1 MLGEIPW
8 STKSGEE
15 VEKLI
20 AVYICKE
27 NPDAVRIR
35 PSKGDHGI
43 DLMNPSNPSKSV
55 DVYQIKK
62 FATNLGYSQ
71 KKQIKDSWNALIAY
85 VKETGLN
92 LRHWYLVMPLNPTT
106 ENISEICQLTQG
118 SGIDFSL
125 IGLDTINGWA
135 AKYPEVQDYFLNG
148 EQDTI
153 YERAA
158 RLVKLNPQAA
168 ASNSKNLYEQ
178 LVPIR
183 NYLNDRDPN
192 YRYFVKMLTKA
203 ETEKQQKQP
212 SPPPE
217 ALFTTYYLS
226 PQGESTQI
234 DVVPKYKAAPEL
246 APCQFKANLMPAND
260 QQRSDL
266 FDFIDFGTPIKNLP
280 ATIIK
285 LPLQALDT
293 PGTAPGQL
301 STISLYPVP
310 QKNSKLDD
318 QYLQVE
324 GEKPFIFHGS
334 ITGRGRKGFTWNGTD
349 DSKILELILKV
360 GSTGI
365 GNKQIQINITF
376 SLQLKKAKGAAIG
389 LVQKAIDFL
398 AQFYLKGRLT
408 ILDNNET
415 KLISSTFPKKP
426 KEGKRLLSFSNMLL
440 DLKECEEAANQF
452 IPCPDLIDL
461 DANEAKSWHRAA
473 ELLRHKWIKSE
484 WTQLVYTPF
493 EKGERIDMPKGC
505 IIRQSLKIVCDLKI
519 YPLGFYVTY
528 MNIGSAQTRDDA
540 VILKPPPEEEWL
552 INRLIQSADRREI
565 GMIRLGPVLQ
575 EKLIEAYLK
584 EQ

>member
-43 DLMNPSNPSKSV
+43 DLMNPSDPSKGV

-62 FATNLGYSQ
+62 FATNLSYGQ
-71 KKQIKDSWNALIAY
+71 KKQIKDSWNALITYA
-85 VKETGLN
+85 KETKLN

-106 ENISEICQLTQG
+106 ENISEICKLTQG
-118 SGIDFSL
+118 SGIGFSL
-125 IGLDTINGWA
+125 IGLDRINGWA

-153 YERAA
+153 YKRAA
-158 RLVKLNPQAA
+158 RLVELNPQAA
-168 ASNSKNLYEQ
+168 ASNSKSLYEQ

-183 NYLNDRDPN
+183 NYLNERDPN

-226 PQGESTQI
+226 PQGESIQI

-246 APCQFKANLMPAND
+246 APIQFKASLMPAND
-260 QQRSDL
+260 QQQSDL

-280 ATIIK
+280 ASIIK
-285 LPLQALDT
+285 VPLQALDT
-293 PGTAPGQL
+293 PGTTSGQS
-301 STISLYPVP
+301 STISIYPVP
-310 QKNSKLDD
+310 QNNSKLDD
-318 QYLQVE
+318 QYLQVD
-324 GEKPFIFHGS
+324 GEKPFTFHGS

-360 GSTGI
+360 DSTGI
-365 GNKQIQINITF
+365 DNKQIRINITF
-376 SLQLKKAKGAAIG
+376 SLQLDKAKGATIG
-389 LVQKAIDFL
+389 LVQKTIDFL

-408 ILDNNET
+408 ILDSNQT
-415 KLISSTFPKKP
+415 QLMSSTFPKDT

-452 IPCPDLIDL
+452 IPCPDLINL

-473 ELLRHKWIKSE
+473 QLLRHKWIKSE
-484 WTQLVYTPF
+484 WTQLVYTPLDKD
-493 EKGERIDMPKGC
+493 EKIDMPKGC
-505 IIRQSLKIVCDLKI
+505 IIMQSLKIVCNSKI

-528 MNIGSAQTRDDA
+528 MNIGSAQTQDDV
-540 VILKPPPEEEWL
+540 VILKPQPEEKWL
-552 INRLIQSADRREI
+552 INQLIQSADRREI
-565 GMIRLGPVLQ
+565 GMIKLGPVLQ
-575 EKLIEAYLK
+575 EKQIEADLEK
-584 EQ
+584 Q

>member
-43 DLMNPSNPSKSV
+43 DLMNPSDPSKGV

-62 FATNLGYSQ
+62 FATNLSYSQ
-71 KKQIKDSWNALIAY
+71 KKQIKDSWNALITYA
-85 VKETGLN
+85 KETKLN

-106 ENISEICQLTQG
+106 ENISEICELTQG
-118 SGIDFSL
+118 SGIGFSL
-125 IGLDTINGWA
+125 IGLDRINGWA

-153 YERAA
+153 YKRAA
-158 RLVKLNPQAA
+158 RLVELNPQAA
-168 ASNSKNLYEQ
+168 ASNSKSLYEQ

-183 NYLNDRDPN
+183 NYLNERDPN

-226 PQGESTQI
+226 PQGESIQI

-246 APCQFKANLMPAND
+246 APSQFKASLMPAND

-266 FDFIDFGTPIKNLP
+266 FDFIDFGTSIKNLP
-280 ATIIK
+280 ASIIK
-285 LPLQALDT
+285 VPLQALDT
-293 PGTAPGQL
+293 PSTTSGQS
-301 STISLYPVP
+301 STISIYPVP
-310 QKNSKLDD
+310 QNNSKLDD

-324 GEKPFIFHGS
+324 GEKPFTFHGS

-360 GSTGI
+360 DSTGI
-365 GNKQIQINITF
+365 DNKQIRINITF
-376 SLQLKKAKGAAIG
+376 SLQLDKAKGATIG
-389 LVQKAIDFL
+389 LVQKTIDFL

-408 ILDNNET
+408 ILDSNQT
-415 KLISSTFPKKP
+415 QLMSSTFPKDT

-473 ELLRHKWIKSE
+473 QLLRHKWIKSE
-484 WTQLVYTPF
+484 WTQLVYTPLDKD
-493 EKGERIDMPKGC
+493 EKIDMPKGC
-505 IIRQSLKIVCDLKI
+505 IIMQSLKIVCNSKI

-528 MNIGSAQTRDDA
+528 MNIGSAQTQDDV
-540 VILKPPPEEEWL
+540 VILKPQPEEKWL
-552 INRLIQSADRREI
+552 INQLIQSADRREI
-565 GMIRLGPVLQ
+565 GMIKLGPVLQ
-575 EKLIEAYLK
+575 EKQIEADLEK
-584 EQ
+584 Q

>member
-43 DLMNPSNPSKSV
+43 DLMNPSDPRKGV

-71 KKQIKDSWNALIAY
+71 KKQIKDSWNALITYA
-85 VKETGLN
+85 KETKLN

-106 ENISEICQLTQG
+106 ENISEICKLTQG
-118 SGIDFSL
+118 SGIGFSL
-125 IGLDTINGWA
+125 IGLDRINGWA

-153 YERAA
+153 YKRAA
-158 RLVKLNPQAA
+158 RLVELNPQAA
-168 ASNSKNLYEQ
+168 ASNSKSLYEQ

-183 NYLNDRDPN
+183 NYLNERDPN

-226 PQGESTQI
+226 PQGESIQI

-246 APCQFKANLMPAND
+246 APCQFKASLMPAND

-280 ATIIK
+280 ASIIK
-285 LPLQALDT
+285 VPLQALDT
-293 PGTAPGQL
+293 PSTTPGQS
-301 STISLYPVP
+301 STISIYPVP
-310 QKNSKLDD
+310 QNNSKLDD

-324 GEKPFIFHGS
+324 GEKPFTFHGS

-360 GSTGI
+360 DPTGI
-365 GNKQIQINITF
+365 DNKQIRINITF
-376 SLQLKKAKGAAIG
+376 SLQLDKAKGATIG
-389 LVQKAIDFL
+389 LVQKTIDFL

-408 ILDNNET
+408 ILDSNQT
-415 KLISSTFPKKP
+415 QLMSSTFPKDT

-473 ELLRHKWIKSE
+473 QLLRHKWIKSE

-493 EKGERIDMPKGC
+493 DKDEKIDMPKGC
-505 IIRQSLKIVCDLKI
+505 IIMQSLKIVCNSKI

-528 MNIGSAQTRDDA
+528 MNIGSAQTQDDV
-540 VILKPPPEEEWL
+540 VILKPQPEEKWL
-552 INRLIQSADRREI
+552 INQLIQSADRREI
-565 GMIRLGPVLQ
+565 GMIKLGPVLQ
-575 EKLIEAYLK
+575 EKQIEADLEK
-584 EQ
+584 Q

>member
-43 DLMNPSNPSKSV
+43 DLMNPSDPSKGV

-62 FATNLGYSQ
+62 FATNLSYSQ
-71 KKQIKDSWNALIAY
+71 KKQIKDSWNALITYA
-85 VKETGLN
+85 KETKLN

-106 ENISEICQLTQG
+106 ENISEICELTQG
-118 SGIDFSL
+118 SGIGFSL
-125 IGLDTINGWA
+125 IGLDRINGWA

-153 YERAA
+153 YKRAA
-158 RLVKLNPQAA
+158 RLVELNPQAA
-168 ASNSKNLYEQ
+168 ASNSKSLYEQ

-183 NYLNDRDPN
+183 NYLNERDPN

-226 PQGESTQI
+226 PQGESIQI

-246 APCQFKANLMPAND
+246 APSQFKASLMPAND

-266 FDFIDFGTPIKNLP
+266 FDFIDFGTSIKNLP
-280 ATIIK
+280 ASIIK
-285 LPLQALDT
+285 VPLQALDT
-293 PGTAPGQL
+293 PGTTSGQS
-301 STISLYPVP
+301 STISIYPVP
-310 QKNSKLDD
+310 QNNSKLDD

-324 GEKPFIFHGS
+324 GEKPFTFHGS

-360 GSTGI
+360 DSTGI
-365 GNKQIQINITF
+365 DNKQIRINITF
-376 SLQLKKAKGAAIG
+376 SLQLDKAKGATIG
-389 LVQKAIDFL
+389 LVQKTIDFL

-408 ILDNNET
+408 ILDSNQT
-415 KLISSTFPKKP
+415 QLMSSTFPKDT

-473 ELLRHKWIKSE
+473 QLLRHKWIKSE
-484 WTQLVYTPF
+484 WTQLVYTPLDKD
-493 EKGERIDMPKGC
+493 EKIDMPKGC
-505 IIRQSLKIVCDLKI
+505 IIMQSLKIVCNSKI

-528 MNIGSAQTRDDA
+528 MNIGSAQTQDDV
-540 VILKPPPEEEWL
+540 VILKPQPEEKWL
-552 INRLIQSADRREI
+552 INQLIQSADRREI
-565 GMIRLGPVLQ
+565 GMIKLGPVLQ
-575 EKLIEAYLK
+575 EKQIEADLEK
-584 EQ
+584 Q